1 MKHGWSASPLRKLLL
16 NVLDPH
22 GPLGI
27 HSYYP
32 IEVNQSSSA
41 TTGRQREFDVRQVRR
56 EAFYL
61 SCGLFFCR
69 CTNSYEHSRHS
80 TSSAEAP
87 ATQNEAKARL
97 QTLRK
102 FILNDFIQE
111 TFNYA
116 ADDQVCLH
124 ETLVP
129 VAQFVRAVLSHYNMN
144 FQHQVAHNSSE
155 GQQQVPE
162 FDFQVRE
169 VYYCLESLLL
179 YCVKTFQT
187 ERVLQS
193 SIRYGRII
201 FDLQLWALIS
211 SLY

>member
-1 MKHGWSASPLRKLLL
+1 MKRGWSSSPLRKLLL

-32 IEVNQSSSA
+32 IEVHQTSSSA
-41 TTGRQREFDVRQVRR
+41 AAGGTGRQREFDVRQVRR

-69 CTNSYEHSRHS
+69 CTTSYEHSRPS
-80 TSSAEAP
+80 TLSATKAS
-87 ATQNEAKARL
+87 AAYGEAKTRL

-111 TFNYA
+111 TFDYA
-116 ADDQVCLH
+116 AGDQVCLH

-129 VAQFVRAVLSHYNMN
+129 VTQFLRAVISHYKMN
-144 FQHQVAHNSSE
+144 LQQQEQSHPKDNSDD
-155 GQQQVPE
+155 QQQVPA

-169 VYYCLESLLL
+169 VYYCLESILL
-179 YCVKTFQT
+179 YCVKTFQA

-193 SIRYGRII
+193 SIRYEAS
-201 FDLQLWALIS
+201 QLD
-211 SLY
+211 